1 MWFLLSGIY
10 LGWALGAN
18 DAANAFGTGVTSGL
32 VSYKLAVVLTAIFVI
47 LGAVM
52 EGTKCFDTVGYF
64 TSLTLFTAFL
74 VTLSA
79 AITVTLMTRLKL
91 PVSTSQAVLGAIVGI
106 AIVGEGWRGLP
117 MDKLTK
123 VALCWI
129 FTPLGAAV
137 ISFLLFMGLGYLVN
151 RIRGLAVFTH
161 LMRIGILVTGCF
173 SAYALGSNNVANT
186 TGAFVGAGLITPIE
200 GALIGSISI
209 GVGALTYS
217 RGVMISVG
225 RRISLL
231 DPFSALVVVLAGA
244 ITVYLYTQI
253 GVPVSTSQAVVGAVA
268 AIGLAKGIRTI
279 NKKMLFFILLGWIST
294 PLLAASLS
302 ILMLLLFSGII

>member
-18 DAANAFGTGVTSGL
+18 DAANVFGTGVTSGL
-32 VSYKLAVVLTAIFVI
+32 VSYKMAVILTAIFVI

-64 TSLTLFTAFL
+64 TSLTLFTALL

-91 PVSTSQAVLGAIVGI
+91 PVSTSQAILWAIVGI
-106 AIVGEGWRGLP
+106 TIAGEGWRGLP

-123 VALCWI
+123 VVLCWI

-302 ILMLLLFSGII
+302 ILLLLSLG

>member
-32 VSYKLAVVLTAIFVI
+32 VSYRLAVILTAIFVI

-52 EGTKCFDTVGYF
+52 EGTKCMGTVGYF
-64 TSLTLFTAFL
+64 TSLTLFTAL
-74 VTLSA
+74 LATLSA
-79 AITVTLMTRLKL
+79 AITVTLMTRLRL
-91 PVSTSQAVLGAIVGI
+91 PVSTSQAILGAIVGV
-106 AIVGEGWRGLP
+106 AIMGEGWRGLP

-123 VALCWI
+123 VVLCWI
-129 FTPLGAAV
+129 FTPLGAAI
-137 ISFLLFMGLGYLVN
+137 ISFLLFIGLGYLVN
-151 RIRGLAVFTH
+151 RVRGLAIFAH
-161 LMRIGILVTGCF
+161 LMRIGILGIGCF

-186 TGAFVGAGLITPIE
+186 TGAFVGAGLISPIE

-209 GVGALTYS
+209 GVGAITYS
-217 RGVMISVG
+217 RGVMRSVG
-225 RRISLL
+225 SRISPL
-231 DPFSALVVVLAGA
+231 DPFSALVVVLAEA

-268 AIGLAKGIRTI
+268 AIGLAKGIRTV
-279 NKKMLFFILLGWIST
+279 NRKMLFFILLGWIAT
-294 PLLAASLS
+294 PIMSASLS
-302 ILMLLLFSGII
+302 ILMLLLFSGI

>member
-18 DAANAFGTGVTSGL
+18 DAANVFGTGVTSGL
-32 VSYKLAVVLTAIFVI
+32 VSYKLAVILTTIFVI

-64 TSLTLFTAFL
+64 TSLTLFTALL

-91 PVSTSQAVLGAIVGI
+91 PVSTSQAILGAIVGI

-123 VALCWI
+123 VVLCWI

-151 RIRGLAVFTH
+151 RIRGLAVFTY

>member
-18 DAANAFGTGVTSGL
+18 DAANVFGTGVTSGL
-32 VSYKLAVVLTAIFVI
+32 VSYRLAVILTAIFVI

-52 EGTKCFDTVGYF
+52 EGTKCIGTVGYF
-64 TSLTLFTAFL
+64 TSLTLFTALL

-91 PVSTSQAVLGAIVGI
+91 PVSTSQAILGAIMGI

-117 MDKLTK
+117 MGKLTK
-123 VALCWI
+123 VVLCWI

-173 SAYALGSNNVANT
+173 GAYALGSNNVANT
-186 TGAFVGAGLITPIE
+186 TGAFVGAGLIAPLE
-200 GALIGSISI
+200 GALIGGISI
-209 GVGALTYS
+209 GVGAITYS

-279 NKKMLFFILLGWIST
+279 NKKMLFFVLLGWIST

-302 ILMLLLFSGII
+302 ILLLLSLG

>member
-18 DAANAFGTGVTSGL
+18 DAANVFGTGVTSGL
-32 VSYKLAVVLTAIFVI
+32 VSYRLAVILTAIFVI

-52 EGTKCFDTVGYF
+52 EGTKCIGTVGYF
-64 TSLTLFTAFL
+64 TSLTLFTALL

-91 PVSTSQAVLGAIVGI
+91 PVSTSQAILGAIMGI

-117 MDKLTK
+117 MGKLTK
-123 VALCWI
+123 VVLCWI

-173 SAYALGSNNVANT
+173 GAYALGSNNVANT

-209 GVGALTYS
+209 GVGAITYS

-279 NKKMLFFILLGWIST
+279 NKKMLFFVLLGWIST

-302 ILMLLLFSGII
+302 ILLLLSLG

>member
-18 DAANAFGTGVTSGL
+18 DAANVFGTGVTSGL
-32 VSYKLAVVLTAIFVI
+32 VSYKMAVILTAIFVI

-64 TSLTLFTAFL
+64 TSLTLFTALL

-91 PVSTSQAVLGAIVGI
+91 PVSTSQAILGAIVGI
-106 AIVGEGWRGLP
+106 AIVGKGWRGLP

-123 VALCWI
+123 VVLCWI

-302 ILMLLLFSGII
+302 ILLLLSLG

>member
-1 MWFLLSGIY
+1 MWVLLSGIY

-18 DAANAFGTGVTSGL
+18 DAANVFGTGVTSGL
-32 VSYKLAVVLTAIFVI
+32 VSYKLAVILTAIFVI
-47 LGAVM
+47 LGAVI
-52 EGTKCFDTVGYF
+52 EGTKCMDTVGYF
-64 TSLTLFTAFL
+64 TSLTLFTAL
-74 VTLSA
+74 LATLSA
-79 AITVTLMTRLKL
+79 AITVTLMTYLKL
-91 PVSTSQAVLGAIVGI
+91 PVSTSQAVLGAIVGV
-106 AIVGEGWRGLP
+106 AIMGEGLTGLLV
-117 MDKLTK
+117 DKLTK
-123 VALCWI
+123 VVLCWI
-129 FTPLGAAV
+129 FTPLGAAI
-137 ISFLLFMGLGYLVN
+137 ISFLLFIGLGSLVN
-151 RIRGLAVFTH
+151 RIKELAIFTH

-186 TGAFVGAGLITPIE
+186 TGAFVGAGLISPIK

-253 GVPVSTSQAVVGAVA
+253 GVPISTSQAVVGAVA
-268 AIGLAKGIRTI
+268 AIGLAKGIRTV
-279 NKKMLFFILLGWIST
+279 NKKMLFFILLGWIAT
-294 PLLAASLS
+294 PVVAAGFS
-302 ILMLLLFSGII
+302 ILMLLLFSGIA

>member
-18 DAANAFGTGVTSGL
+18 DAANVFGTGVTSGL
-32 VSYKLAVVLTAIFVI
+32 VSYKMAVILTAIFVI

-64 TSLTLFTAFL
+64 TSLTLFTALL

-91 PVSTSQAVLGAIVGI
+91 PVSTSQAILGAIVGI

-123 VALCWI
+123 VVLCWI

-294 PLLAASLS
+294 PILAASLS

>member
-32 VSYKLAVVLTAIFVI
+32 VSYKLAVILTAIFVI

-64 TSLTLFTAFL
+64 TSLTLFTALL

-91 PVSTSQAVLGAIVGI
+91 PVSTSQAILGAIVGI

-117 MDKLTK
+117 MGKLTK
-123 VALCWI
+123 VILCWI

>member
-32 VSYKLAVVLTAIFVI
+32 VSYKLAVILTAIFVI

-64 TSLTLFTAFL
+64 TSLTLFTALL

-123 VALCWI
+123 VVLCWI

>member
-18 DAANAFGTGVTSGL
+18 DAANVFGTGVTSGL
-32 VSYKLAVVLTAIFVI
+32 VSYKLAVILTAIFVI

-52 EGTKCFDTVGYF
+52 EGTKPMDTVGYF
-64 TSLTLFTAFL
+64 TSLTLFTALL

-91 PVSTSQAVLGAIVGI
+91 PVSTSQAILGAIVGI

-117 MDKLTK
+117 MGKLTK
-123 VALCWI
+123 VILCWI

-209 GVGALTYS
+209 GVGAITYS

-294 PLLAASLS
+294 PILAASLS

>member
-18 DAANAFGTGVTSGL
+18 DAANVFGTGVTSGL
-32 VSYKLAVVLTAIFVI
+32 VSYRLAVILTAIFVI
-47 LGAVM
+47 LGAVT
-52 EGTKCFDTVGYF
+52 EGTKCIGTVGYF
-64 TSLTLFTAFL
+64 TSLTLFTAL
-74 VTLSA
+74 LATLSA

-91 PVSTSQAVLGAIVGI
+91 PVSTSQAILGAIVGI

-117 MDKLTK
+117 MGKLTK
-123 VALCWI
+123 VVLCWI

-173 SAYALGSNNVANT
+173 GAYALGSNNVANT
-186 TGAFVGAGLITPIE
+186 TGAFVGAGLIAPIE
-200 GALIGSISI
+200 GALIGGISI
-209 GVGALTYS
+209 GVGAITYS

-279 NKKMLFFILLGWIST
+279 NKKMLFFVLLGWIST

-302 ILMLLLFSGII
+302 ILLLLSLG

>member
-18 DAANAFGTGVTSGL
+18 DAANVFGTGVTSGL
-32 VSYKLAVVLTAIFVI
+32 VSYKLAVILTAIFVI

-64 TSLTLFTAFL
+64 TSLTLFTALL

-91 PVSTSQAVLGAIVGI
+91 PVSTSQAILGAIVGI

-123 VALCWI
+123 VVLCWI

-294 PLLAASLS
+294 PILAASLS

>member
-32 VSYKLAVVLTAIFVI
+32 VSYKMAVILTAIFVI

-64 TSLTLFTAFL
+64 TSLTLFTALL

-91 PVSTSQAVLGAIVGI
+91 PVSTSQAILGAIVGI

-117 MDKLTK
+117 MGKLTK
-123 VALCWI
+123 VILCWI

>member
-18 DAANAFGTGVTSGL
+18 DAANVFGTGVTSGL
-32 VSYKLAVVLTAIFVI
+32 VSYKLAVILTAIFVI

-52 EGTKCFDTVGYF
+52 EGTKPMDTVGYF
-64 TSLTLFTAFL
+64 TSLTLFTALL

-91 PVSTSQAVLGAIVGI
+91 PVSTSQAILGAIVGI

-123 VALCWI
+123 VVLCWI

>member
-18 DAANAFGTGVTSGL
+18 DAANVFGTGVTSGL
-32 VSYKLAVVLTAIFVI
+32 VSYKMAVILTAIFVI

-64 TSLTLFTAFL
+64 TSLTLFTALL

-91 PVSTSQAVLGAIVGI
+91 PVSTSQAILGAIVGI

-123 VALCWI
+123 VVLCWI

>member
-18 DAANAFGTGVTSGL
+18 DAANVFGTGVTSGL
-32 VSYKLAVVLTAIFVI
+32 VSYKMAVILTAIFVI

-64 TSLTLFTAFL
+64 TSLTLFTALL

-91 PVSTSQAVLGAIVGI
+91 PVSTSQAILGAIVGI
-106 AIVGEGWRGLP
+106 AIVGKGWRGLP

-123 VALCWI
+123 VVLCWI

-268 AIGLAKGIRTI
+268 AIGLAKGARTI

>member
-18 DAANAFGTGVTSGL
+18 DAANVFGTGVTSGL
-32 VSYKLAVVLTAIFVI
+32 VSYKLAVILTAAFVI

-52 EGTKCFDTVGYF
+52 EGTKPMDTVGYF
-64 TSLTLFTAFL
+64 TSLTLFTALL

-91 PVSTSQAVLGAIVGI
+91 PVSTSQAILGAIVGI

-123 VALCWI
+123 VVLCWI

-244 ITVYLYTQI
+244 ITVYFYTQI

-302 ILMLLLFSGII
+302 ILMLLFLGIA

>member
-18 DAANAFGTGVTSGL
+18 DAANVFGTGVTSGL
-32 VSYKLAVVLTAIFVI
+32 VSYKMAVILTAIFVI

-64 TSLTLFTAFL
+64 TSLTLFTALL

-91 PVSTSQAVLGAIVGI
+91 PVSTSQAILGAIVGI

-123 VALCWI
+123 VVLCWI

-294 PLLAASLS
+294 PVLAASLS

>member
-18 DAANAFGTGVTSGL
+18 DAADVFGTGVTSGL
-32 VSYKLAVVLTAIFVI
+32 VSYRLAVILTAIFVI

-64 TSLTLFTAFL
+64 TSLTLFTAL
-74 VTLSA
+74 LATLSA

-91 PVSTSQAVLGAIVGI
+91 PVSTSQAILGAIVGI

-123 VALCWI
+123 VVLCWI

-253 GVPVSTSQAVVGAVA
+253 GVPVSSSQAVVGAVA

-294 PLLAASLS
+294 PLMSASLS
-302 ILMLLLFSGII
+302 ILLLLSLG

>member
-18 DAANAFGTGVTSGL
+18 DAANVFGTGVTSGL
-32 VSYKLAVVLTAIFVI
+32 VSYKLAVILTAIFVI

-52 EGTKCFDTVGYF
+52 EGTKPMDTVGYF
-64 TSLTLFTAFL
+64 TSLTLFTALL

-79 AITVTLMTRLKL
+79 GITVTLMTRLKL
-91 PVSTSQAVLGAIVGI
+91 PVSTSQAILGAIVGI

-117 MDKLTK
+117 MGKLTK
-123 VALCWI
+123 VILCWI

-137 ISFLLFMGLGYLVN
+137 ISFFLFMGLGYLVN

-209 GVGALTYS
+209 GVGAITYS

>member
-10 LGWALGAN
+10 LGWSLGAN
-18 DAANAFGTGVTSGL
+18 DAANVFGTGVTSGL
-32 VSYKLAVVLTAIFVI
+32 VSYRLAVILTAAFVI
-47 LGAVM
+47 LGALM
-52 EGTKCFDTVGYF
+52 EGTKCMGTVGYF

-74 VTLSA
+74 ATLSA
-79 AITVTLMTRLKL
+79 AATVSLMTYLKL
-91 PVSTSQAVLGAIVGI
+91 PVSTSQAILGAIMGV
-106 AIVGEGWRGLP
+106 AIMGEGLRGLP

-123 VALCWI
+123 IVLCWI
-129 FTPLGAAV
+129 FTPLGAAA
-137 ISFLLFMGLGYLVN
+137 ISFLLFMGLGYWVN
-151 RIRGLAVFTH
+151 RIRGLAIFNH
-161 LMRIGILVTGCF
+161 FMRIGILGIGCF
-173 SAYALGSNNVANT
+173 AAYALGSNNVANT
-186 TGAFVGAGLITPIE
+186 TGAFVGTDLITPLE

-209 GVGALTYS
+209 GVGAITYS

-225 RRISLL
+225 RRISPL
-231 DPFSALVVVLAGA
+231 DPFTALVVVLAGA

-268 AIGLAKGIRTI
+268 AIGLAKGIRAV

-302 ILMLLLFSGII
+302 ILMLLPLSGTI

>member
-18 DAANAFGTGVTSGL
+18 DAANVFGTGVTSGL
-32 VSYKLAVVLTAIFVI
+32 VSYKMAVILTAIFVI

-64 TSLTLFTAFL
+64 TSLTLFTALL

-91 PVSTSQAVLGAIVGI
+91 PVSTSQAILGAIVGI
-106 AIVGEGWRGLP
+106 AIVGKGWRGLP

-123 VALCWI
+123 VVLCWI

-268 AIGLAKGIRTI
+268 AIGLAKGVRTI

>member
-18 DAANAFGTGVTSGL
+18 DAANVFGTGVTSGL
-32 VSYKLAVVLTAIFVI
+32 VSYKMAVILTAIFVI

-64 TSLTLFTAFL
+64 TSLTLFTALL

-91 PVSTSQAVLGAIVGI
+91 PVSTSQAILGAIVGI
-106 AIVGEGWRGLP
+106 AIVGKGWRGLP

-123 VALCWI
+123 VVLCWI

>member
-32 VSYKLAVVLTAIFVI
+32 VSYKLAVILTAIFVI

-64 TSLTLFTAFL
+64 TSLTLFTALL

-123 VALCWI
+123 VILCWI

>member
-18 DAANAFGTGVTSGL
+18 DAANVFGTGVTSGL
-32 VSYKLAVVLTAIFVI
+32 VSYRLAVILTAIFVI

-52 EGTKCFDTVGYF
+52 EGTKCIGTVGYF
-64 TSLTLFTAFL
+64 TSLTLFTALL

-91 PVSTSQAVLGAIVGI
+91 PVSTSQAILGAIMGI

-117 MDKLTK
+117 MGKLTK
-123 VALCWI
+123 VVLCWI

-173 SAYALGSNNVANT
+173 GAYALGSNNVANT

-209 GVGALTYS
+209 GVGAITYS

-231 DPFSALVVVLAGA
+231 DPFFALVVVLAGA

-279 NKKMLFFILLGWIST
+279 NKKMLFFVLLGWIST

-302 ILMLLLFSGII
+302 ILLLLSLG

>member
-32 VSYKLAVVLTAIFVI
+32 VSYKMAVILTAIFVI

-64 TSLTLFTAFL
+64 TSLTLFTALL

-91 PVSTSQAVLGAIVGI
+91 PVSTSQAILGAIVGI
-106 AIVGEGWRGLP
+106 AIVGKGWRGLP

-123 VALCWI
+123 VVLCWI

>member
-18 DAANAFGTGVTSGL
+18 DAANVFGTGVTSGL
-32 VSYKLAVVLTAIFVI
+32 VSYKLAVILTAIFVI

-64 TSLTLFTAFL
+64 TSLTLFTALL

-91 PVSTSQAVLGAIVGI
+91 PVSTSQAILGAIVGI

-117 MDKLTK
+117 MGKLTK
-123 VALCWI
+123 VILCWI
-129 FTPLGAAV
+129 FTPLGAAI

-173 SAYALGSNNVANT
+173 GAYALGSNNVANT

>member
-18 DAANAFGTGVTSGL
+18 DAANVFGTGVTSGL
-32 VSYKLAVVLTAIFVI
+32 VSYKLAVILTAIFVI

-52 EGTKCFDTVGYF
+52 EGTKPMDTVGYF
-64 TSLTLFTAFL
+64 TSLTLFTALL

-91 PVSTSQAVLGAIVGI
+91 PVSTSQAILGAIVGI

-123 VALCWI
+123 VVLCWI

-209 GVGALTYS
+209 GVGAITYS

>member
-1 MWFLLSGIY
+1 
-10 LGWALGAN
+10 
-18 DAANAFGTGVTSGL
+18 
-32 VSYKLAVVLTAIFVI
+32 
-47 LGAVM
+47 M

-64 TSLTLFTAFL
+64 TSLTLFTALL

-91 PVSTSQAVLGAIVGI
+91 PVSTSQAILGAIVGI

-123 VALCWI
+123 VVLCWI

>member
-18 DAANAFGTGVTSGL
+18 DAANVFGTGVTSGL
-32 VSYKLAVVLTAIFVI
+32 VSYKLAVILTAIFVI

-52 EGTKCFDTVGYF
+52 EGTKPMDTVGYF
-64 TSLTLFTAFL
+64 TSLTLFTALL

-91 PVSTSQAVLGAIVGI
+91 PVSTSQAILGAIVGI

-123 VALCWI
+123 VVLCWI

-294 PLLAASLS
+294 PILAASLS

>member
-18 DAANAFGTGVTSGL
+18 DAANVFGTGVTSGL
-32 VSYKLAVVLTAIFVI
+32 VSYRLAVILTAIFVI
-47 LGAVM
+47 LGAAM
-52 EGTKCFDTVGYF
+52 EGTKCIGTVGYF
-64 TSLTLFTAFL
+64 TSLTLFTALL

-91 PVSTSQAVLGAIVGI
+91 PVSTSQAILGAIMGI
-106 AIVGEGWRGLP
+106 AIMGEGWRGLP

-123 VALCWI
+123 VILCWV
-129 FTPLGAAV
+129 FTPLGAAI

-151 RIRGLAVFTH
+151 RIKGLAIFTH

-173 SAYALGSNNVANT
+173 GAYALGSNNVANT
-186 TGAFVGAGLITPIE
+186 TGAFVGAGLISPIE

-209 GVGALTYS
+209 GVGAITYS
-217 RGVMISVG
+217 RGVMKSVG
-225 RRISLL
+225 RRISPL

-244 ITVYLYTQI
+244 VTVYLYTQM

-268 AIGLAKGIRTI
+268 AIGLAKGIRTV
-279 NKKMLFFILLGWIST
+279 NKKMLFFVLLGWIST
-294 PLLAASLS
+294 PLMSASLS
-302 ILMLLLFSGII
+302 ILLLLSLG

>member
-123 VALCWI
+123 VVLCWI

>member
-18 DAANAFGTGVTSGL
+18 DAANVFGTGVTSGL
-32 VSYKLAVVLTAIFVI
+32 VSYRLAVILTAIFVI

-52 EGTKCFDTVGYF
+52 EGTKCIGTVGYF
-64 TSLTLFTAFL
+64 TGLTLFTAL
-74 VTLSA
+74 LATLSA

-91 PVSTSQAVLGAIVGI
+91 PISTSQAILGAIMGI
-106 AIVGEGWRGLP
+106 AVMGEGWRGLP

-123 VALCWI
+123 VILCWV
-129 FTPLGAAV
+129 FTPLGAAI

-151 RIRGLAVFTH
+151 RIRGLAIFTR

-173 SAYALGSNNVANT
+173 GAYALGSNNVANT
-186 TGAFVGAGLITPIE
+186 TGAFVGAGLISPIE

-209 GVGALTYS
+209 GVGAITYS
-217 RGVMISVG
+217 RGVMKSVG
-225 RRISLL
+225 RRISPL

-244 ITVYLYTQI
+244 VTVYLYTQM

-268 AIGLAKGIRTI
+268 AIGLAKGIRTV
-279 NKKMLFFILLGWIST
+279 NKKMLFFVLLGWIST
-294 PLLAASLS
+294 PLMSASLS
-302 ILMLLLFSGII
+302 ILLLLSLG

>member
-32 VSYKLAVVLTAIFVI
+32 VSYKLAVILTAIFVI

-64 TSLTLFTAFL
+64 TSLTLFTALL

-91 PVSTSQAVLGAIVGI
+91 PVSTSQAILGAIVGI

-123 VALCWI
+123 VVLCWI

>member
-32 VSYKLAVVLTAIFVI
+32 VSYKLAVILTAIFVI

-123 VALCWI
+123 VILCWI